1 MALVW
6 LYDSRKK
13 QHGFMKKFESS
24 CGNYDCNFILLL
36 AFYLTS
42 RPVCDLILQFPNL
55 AHLLTVLFL

>member
-13 QHGFMKKFESS
+13 QHGFIKKFGSS
-24 CGNYDCNFILLL
+24 CGNYDYNFILLL

-42 RPVCDLILQFPNL
+42 RPVCNLILRFPNL